1 MEQKRIANMQL
12 NHLGVIISNLTFV
25 GFILIICTVFFYLF
39 YAFLA
44 LIMIIPVLF
53 TFGLILFSNADYFAW
68 LSGDST
74 ILTAMNDFSTA
85 LPVIAIATIAGSVIS
100 LLCLS
105 FYKGQKSWWRIVLS
119 IVIIVLSLLVAIG
132 IIGVK

>member
-12 NHLGVIISNLTFV
+12 NHLGIIFSNLSFLGFV
-25 GFILIICTVFFYLF
+25 LIITAIFFYLF

-44 LIMIIPVLF
+44 LIMIIPVIL
-53 TFGLILFSNADYFAW
+53 TFGLIMFSNPDYFSW
-68 LSGDST
+68 LSGDSA
-74 ILTAMNDFSTA
+74 ILTAMNGFITY
-85 LPVIAIATIAGSVIS
+85 LPSIAIATVAGSVLS

-119 IVIIVLSLLVAIG
+119 IIIIVLSLLVAIG
-132 IIGVK
+132 IIGA